1 MQQINQAL
9 QAVAE
14 NLELQP
20 QGLKQLAPSHN
31 LFEAAIKQTRIT
43 ADLEGL
49 TDALK
54 YAMMLVGIRGQNAPT
69 QAEFDFL
76 KYYIIKNFGS
86 HTSAEIRLAFDL
98 AVSNRLEL
106 GESGAKCYENFSC
119 EYVGRIMSAYREW
132 AKQQHSA
139 LPNEPPAGLLEFR
152 MPRMDWSEEWE
163 YVKESAKSGNIDRA
177 IIPVML
183 YEWLVENG
191 ILALNGEDKKR
202 FFVAARA
209 AIVREIVDCGNL
221 TYEQKKDLEIL
232 RSDEWYKN
240 ELVKSKLQNKSKI
253 LAVKWLACE

>member
-9 QAVAE
+9 QTVTE
-14 NLELQP
+14 NLAPVP
-20 QGLKQLAPSHN
+20 QESQLLPPSSNEFKQ
-31 LFEAAIKQTRIT
+31 AISQTRISQDYSNV
-43 ADLEGL
+43 AS
-49 TDALK
+49 ALQ

-76 KYYIIKNFGS
+76 KYYLIKNFGS
-86 HTSAEIRLAFDL
+86 HTAAEIRIAFDL
-98 AVSNRLEL
+98 AVSDRLEL

-163 YVKESAKSGNIDRA
+163 YVKESAKNGNIDRA

-183 YEWLVENG
+183 YEWLVDNR
-191 ILALNGEDKKR
+191 ILVLTGEDKKR

-209 AIVREIVDCGNL
+209 AIIREIVDCGNL

-240 ELVKSKLQNKSKI
+240 DLVKSKLQNKSKI